1 MNVDKS
7 PVMPDTQKMMQQAI
21 KQQRKAQRRDLRR
34 SMSFAAWSVCGM
46 LLCAN
51 VLVIL
56 LQVFGMLTSP
66 AQSLTVGMSS
76 EMYYLMQCVAVA
88 VGTPLSFVVFAV
100 VKEIDFSDY
109 LRFER
114 VKFGRSLLY
123 IGFGVLIC
131 MLANFPA
138 QMLSEWITDAGYT
151 DITLS
156 LPSASSPVAAVAFA
170 MGIAVLPPLAEEFA
184 FRGIVLSHLRRHG
197 DFLAVMVSALL
208 FALVHGNVVQIP
220 FAFLAG
226 IALGV
231 AYVKTNNLV
240 VPIVIHMINNGL
252 SVATQLILEYAGAE
266 AANTISGAAMLILLF
281 LGCVSVIIMLVKTIR
296 GDDLLHLDRAKDN
309 LVHPLGRLWVCLSSS
324 GFLVLLGY
332 TVLSCAVSLMV

>member
-1 MNVDKS
+1 MNVDKG
-7 PVMPDTQKMMQQAI
+7 PVLPDTQKMMRQAV
-21 KQQRKAQRRDLRR
+21 KQRRRAQRRDLRR

-56 LQVFGMLTSP
+56 LQAFGILTAP
-66 AQSLTVGMSS
+66 AHDLTAGVSS

-100 VKEIDFSDY
+100 AKEIDFSDY

-123 IGFGVLIC
+123 IGFGVLVC

-138 QMLSEWITDAGYT
+138 QMLSDWITDAGYS
-151 DITLS
+151 DITQS
-156 LPSASSPVAAVAFA
+156 LPSVSSPVAAAAFA
-170 MGIAVLPPLAEEFA
+170 VGIAVLPPLAEEFA

-197 DFLAVMVSALL
+197 EFLAVLVSALL

-231 AYVKTNNLV
+231 AYVKTNNLL
-240 VPIVIHMINNGL
+240 VPIVIHLLNNGL
-252 SVATQLILEYAGAE
+252 SVATQLIAEYAGAE
-266 AANTISGAAMLILLF
+266 AANIISGAAALVFLVLGSVSVLIMLIQT
-281 LGCVSVIIMLVKTIR
+281 VR
-296 GDDLLHLDRAKDN
+296 GDDLLHLEKPKDN
-309 LVHPLGRLWVCLSSS
+309 AVRPLGRLWVCVSSS

-332 TVLSCAVSLMV
+332 TVLSCVLGLMV